1 MNIDLAS
8 SSSELLYANFNQDQT
23 CLACGTLNGFA
34 VFQTVPF
41 RETFRRIFSSGG
53 IGIVEM
59 LYRCNLLALV
69 GGGRNPRYPP
79 NKVMIWDDH
88 QNKCVG
94 ELMFKN
100 QVHAVRLRR
109 EYIVVAL
116 ETKVYYYRF
125 KDLKLLVQIPT
136 YSNRKG
142 LISMCS
148 EMNTNILAIPGTAR
162 GSVRVELFD
171 INKNVTIQCH
181 SSELAQLVLSK
192 DGKILATASDKGTL
206 IRLWDTHS
214 GGALRELRRGSDR
227 AEIYC
232 LAFSPRG
239 SYLACTSDK
248 GTVHI
253 FSLQGS
259 GTDGQAQSASSTS
272 TPRSGPGQGQ
282 GQGQGQ
288 VVGEAGKQNASMKGI
303 GLLQKVIPE
312 KAMPSYL
319 HSEWSFAQLRG
330 LEGKDKSYCAFDD
343 RETHIS
349 VISADGTYTFAQFAN
364 GGEAVRVHV
373 GSVLNEGMEADAF
386 EEAVAGSLR
395 SDVPSSVWRHPD
407 AGDGDTRSEA
417 V

>member
-1 MNIDLAS
+1 MNIDLVAAS
-8 SSSELLYANFNQDQT
+8 HSSELLYANFNQDQT
-23 CLACGTLNGFA
+23 CLACGTVNGFA
-34 VFQTVPF
+34 VFSTVPF
-41 RETFRRIFSSGG
+41 KETFRRIFSSGG

-79 NKVMIWDDH
+79 NKVMIWDDN

-109 EYIVVAL
+109 DYIVVAL
-116 ETKVYYYRF
+116 ENKVYYYRF

-142 LISMCS
+142 LISMCA
-148 EMNTNILAIPGTAR
+148 EMNTNVLAIPGTAR

-181 SSELAQLVLSK
+181 SSDLAQLVLSR
-192 DGKILATASDKGTL
+192 DGKTLATASDKGTL

-232 LAFSPRG
+232 LAFSPSG
-239 SYLACTSDK
+239 SYVACTSDK

-253 FSLQGS
+253 FSLKGS
-259 GTDGQAQSASSTS
+259 GADGQVQMSSTP
-272 TPRSGPGQGQ
+272 TKQGQ
-282 GQGQGQ
+282 GQDTSD
-288 VVGEAGKQNASMKGI
+288 AGKQNASMKGI

-330 LEGKDKSYCAFDD
+330 LEGKEKSYCAFDD

-349 VISADGTYTFAQFAN
+349 VITADGTYTFAQFAN

-373 GSVLNEGMEADAF
+373 GSVLNLEGLEDEAF
-386 EEAVAGSLR
+386 EEAVAGTNR
-395 SDVPSSVWRHPD
+395 TDVPVSVWSHPE
-407 AGDGDTRSEA
+407 AGNNNRSEA

>member
-1 MNIDLAS
+1 MNVYAS
-8 SSSELLYANFNQDQT
+8 SPSSELLYASYNQDQS
-23 CLACGTLNGFA
+23 CLACGTVNGFA

-109 EYIVVAL
+109 DYIAVVL
-116 ETKVYYYRF
+116 ENKVYYYRF

-136 YSNRKG
+136 YTNRKG

-148 EMNTNILAIPGTAR
+148 EMNTNILAIPGTAK

-171 INKNVTIQCH
+171 SNKNVTIQCH
-181 SSELAQLVLSK
+181 SSDLAQLVLSR
-192 DGKILATASDKGTL
+192 DGKTLATASDKGTL
-206 IRLWDTHS
+206 IRLWDAQT

-232 LAFSPRG
+232 LSFSLSG
-239 SYLACTSDK
+239 SFVACTSDK

-253 FSLQGS
+253 FSLQGAGAAMEEQTRGTPGSPAKRNSS
-259 GTDGQAQSASSTS
+259 GSAAAE
-272 TPRSGPGQGQ
+272 G
-282 GQGQGQ
+282 
-288 VVGEAGKQNASMKGI
+288 GKQNASMKGL
-303 GLLQKVIPE
+303 GLLQKVLPE
-312 KAMPSYL
+312 KAMPSYV

-330 LEGKDKSYCAFDD
+330 LEGKEKSFCAFDD
-343 RETHIS
+343 KETHIS

-373 GSVLNEGMEADAF
+373 GSVLNEGLEDDAF
-386 EEAVAGSLR
+386 EEAVAGTHR
-395 SDVPSSVWRHPD
+395 TDMPNSVWNHPE
-407 AGDGDTRSEA
+407 AGTAGGNVAAVQTEA